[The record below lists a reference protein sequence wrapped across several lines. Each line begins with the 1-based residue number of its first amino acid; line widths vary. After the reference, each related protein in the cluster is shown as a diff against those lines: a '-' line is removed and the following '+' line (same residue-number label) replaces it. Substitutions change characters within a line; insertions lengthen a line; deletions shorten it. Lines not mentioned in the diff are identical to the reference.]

1 MRFASATRT
10 LFGRT
15 ALAFT
20 LAFLIFSLFS
30 IAMLLWFVTLP
41 LTQRAANDLSAMA
54 VLTAQIWVEL
64 PPGTRPDFE
73 REMREHHQLMV
84 GLAGK
89 PLTVDSSPPFYLE
102 YFRQALSARTEHA
115 ETLLIDGVRPD
126 WRWVDIAMGGRTIR
140 VGFDKR
146 RFAARIPLTMI
157 VMVFAGTLIAVVTSL
172 LIVRRI
178 TRPLAALAAATA
190 RVGEGRRGA
199 PLVEKGASELVELTR
214 NFNQMEQQLQMLLEN
229 RTTLLAGISH
239 DLRTPIAR
247 MQLELELLGEGADSQ
262 LREGMRAD
270 LDEMNGIITA
280 TLQLSRGMAD
290 EVTTQSDL
298 CRLVDE
304 VAEAYRR
311 GGVEIVCRCTQGV
324 HYDLPVAAFRRV
336 LHNLVDNAVRYGEG
350 KPVEMRCERTASEVR
365 VEIVDRG
372 PGIPAAQRRAV
383 FQPFVRV
390 EGSRSRSSG
399 GSGLGLAIVD
409 QLCRLNGWG
418 IDLDESEYG
427 GTTARLIL
435 PLRGSTH

>member
-1 MRFASATRT
+1 MTRT

-20 LAFLIFSLFS
+20 LAFLVFSLFS
-30 IAMLLWFVTLP
+30 LATVAYFVTLP
-41 LTQRAANDLSAMA
+41 MTKRAANDLSAMA

-73 REMREHHQLMV
+73 REMREHHQFMV

-89 PLTVDSSPPFYLE
+89 PLTVDRSPPFYLDD
-102 YFRQALSARTEHA
+102 FRKALSERTGSDES
-115 ETLLIDGVRPD
+115 LLTDAARPD
-126 WRWVDIAMGGRTIR
+126 WAWVDIAMGGRSIR

-157 VMVFAGTLIAVVTSL
+157 VMVLAGTLIAVVTSL

-190 RVGEGRRGA
+190 RVGEGRRGP
-199 PLVEKGASELVELTR
+199 PLVEKGAAELVELTR
-214 NFNQMEQQLQMLLEN
+214 NFNQMERQLQALLEN

-247 MQLELELLGEGADSQ
+247 MLLELELLGDGVDPQ
-262 LREGMRAD
+262 LTEGMRAD
-270 LDEMNGIITA
+270 LNEMNEIITA
-280 TLQLSRGMAD
+280 TLQLSRGIAD
-290 EVTTQSDL
+290 EVTAQTDL
-298 CRLVDE
+298 CRVVNE
-304 VAEAYRR
+304 VAEETRR
-311 GGVEIVCRCTQGV
+311 SGVEIVCRCTQGIL
-324 HYDLPVAAFRRV
+324 YDLPVSAFRRI
-336 LHNLVDNAVRYGEG
+336 LQNLLENAVRYGEG
-350 KPVEMRCERTASEVR
+350 KPVEMRCETLASGVQ

-372 PGIPAAQRRAV
+372 PGIPPAQRSAV

-409 QLCRLNGWG
+409 QLCRLNGWR
-418 IDLDESEYG
+418 IELDASDYG
-427 GTTARLIL
+427 GTTARLLL
-435 PLRGSTH
+435 PFSDSPH